1 MASFDMFEHYKVDK
15 FIYDVGLCVD
25 GNFRNCGIATKLLNA
40 RKLLMQSINVPL
52 TTTIFSTIGGQ
63 KAAEAANFAEN
74 FSMPYEQLEKIIQG
88 SNFSHVYGTSCRIMS
103 YKIQ

>member
-1 MASFDMFEHYKVDK
+1 MASFDMFEHYQVDK
-15 FIYDVGLCVD
+15 FVYDVGLCVVSS
-25 GNFRNCGIATKLLNA
+25 FRKCGIATRLLNA

-52 TTTIFSTIGGQ
+52 TTTIFSTVGGQ
-63 KAAEAANFAEN
+63 KAAVAADYEEN
-74 FSMPYEQLEKIIQG
+74 FSIKYERLEEIIHG

>member
-1 MASFDMFEHYKVDK
+1 M
-15 FIYDVGLCVD
+15 YDVGLCVD
-25 GNFRNCGIATKLLNA
+25 GGFRHCGIATRMLNA

-63 KAAEAANFAEN
+63 KAAAAANFEEN
-74 FSMPYEQLEKIIQG
+74 FNIKYEQLERNIPG
-88 SNFSHVYGTSCRIMS
+88 SNFSHVYGTSCKIMS